1 MTKTNKK
8 NGRES
13 QIRIK
18 TKRETNL
25 PKNWEKHTQHETRR
39 TNENRK
45 HQNVQMRLIQEQA

>member
-25 PKNWEKHTQHETRR
+25 PKNWEKNTQHETRR